1 MATLAYPKDCPCCE
15 STLHSLD
22 DLKEHLRTRQSQ
34 VQALEDELF
43 RVIERTEFSAPKAI
57 PDTQTTDTTGTEYA
71 ETESL
76 SEITQ
81 PPDGLSMPEND
92 PRVESDSNHISN
104 YSIDDSEK
112 DFMHLLQNG
121 SPQYID
127 AYRVSS
133 EQRYFELR
141 VAFKETTGQ
150 RTGQLVYHWIPEATI
165 QEFDNAAVC
174 TYWHARLGADGG
186 PVGRPYDEVDPQV
199 LKIIDY
205 KDSSQREFWVQIV
218 GDPIF
223 HPDIIPSIE
232 KWSEDPKEP
241 EGKALFRYRPT
252 YMTVAEVRDK
262 WPRQYEHWTNGAKF
276 QEDRKALQ
284 VVYGHR
290 ENPNHKRFEV
300 SRLGFNWAVNAWS
313 DERVVHNS
321 HPFALITYFR
331 SDPKVRT
338 SENNT
343 SLIPPRIFKIVR
355 WRRGED
361 RQLLFT
367 YQKIG
372 ESELEEDLE
381 EGDLRAVE
389 KLDKKMLGV
398 YRKKNRL

>member
-43 RVIERTEFSAPKAI
+43 RVIERTEFSAPRAI
-57 PDTQTTDTTGTEYA
+57 PDTQTTDTTDTGSDDTN
-71 ETESL
+71 SL
-76 SEITQ
+76 SERRQLIEG
-81 PPDGLSMPEND
+81 PSRPAND
-92 PRVESDSNHISN
+92 PQVESDSSQISN
-104 YSIDDSEK
+104 YFIDQSEK
-112 DFMHLLQNG
+112 GFMHLLKNG

-127 AYRVSS
+127 AYRRFR

-141 VAFKETTGQ
+141 VAFKENTGQ
-150 RTGQLVYHWIPEATI
+150 PSAGLVHYWIPEATV
-165 QEFDNAAVC
+165 QKFDNAAVC
-174 TYWHARLGADGG
+174 TYWHARLGADGK
-186 PVGRPYDEVDPQV
+186 PVGRPYDEVDLQV
-199 LKIIDY
+199 LKIVGY
-205 KDSSQREFWVQIV
+205 KDRSQAEFWVQTV
-218 GDPIF
+218 GDPVL
-223 HPDIIPSIE
+223 HPGLISTIE
-232 KWSEDPKEP
+232 KWSDDPEEP

-262 WPRQYEHWTNGAKF
+262 WPRQYEHWMNGAKR

-284 VVYGHR
+284 VLYGHR
-290 ENPNHKRFEV
+290 ANLNHERFEI
-300 SRLGFNWAVNAWS
+300 SRLAFNWAPTWC
-313 DERVVHNS
+313 DEKVVHNS
-321 HPFALITYFR
+321 HPFALITYFK

-338 SENNT
+338 GENDM
-343 SLIPPRIFKIVR
+343 SLIAPRIFKIVR

-361 RQLLFT
+361 GQLLFT
-367 YQKIG
+367 YQKLG
-372 ESELEEDLE
+372 ESELEDDLE